1 MLPDTKIDRI
11 LVAAS
16 VAIFVVSLVLGL
28 SYFVVFDDP
37 EPPLGTNGDEI
48 TNMKILQETHTSH
61 LTEKGY
67 EVDYAYV
74 ETDKTG
80 DRKSSAKT
88 QVNYRYNGNDTA
100 VSHQTN
106 TQNGVVEMNS
116 YQYHLFDKET
126 KYIKDSTGLDPE
138 YDAKEQSV
146 EPFVGMVDIELIVGL
161 SDTEFRGY
169 TEDRQG
175 LVYNVSASKE
185 DDELLNFNY
194 DGVITVD
201 EKGYIRSLDIEGTS
215 EEIETTYAMS
225 VSNVG
230 STMAEEP
237 KWVDKAKEQVNQTEQ
252 DESTGTEN
260 DSGTDGDKDEQ
271 KKDKP
276 TPDAS

>member
-1 MLPDTKIDRI
+1 MLPDTEIDRI

-16 VAIFVVSLVLGL
+16 VAILVVSVVLGL

-37 EPPLGTNGDEI
+37 EPPLGTNGEEI
-48 TNMKILQETHTSH
+48 TNMKILQETHKAH
-61 LTEKGY
+61 LRETGY

-74 ETDKTG
+74 ETNKTG
-80 DRKSSAKT
+80 ERQSSAKT
-88 QVNYRYNGNDTA
+88 QVNYRYNGDDRA

-106 TQNGVVEMNS
+106 SQDGVVEINS

-126 KYIKDSTGLDPE
+126 KYIRDSASLDPE
-138 YDAKEQSV
+138 YDVKQQSV
-146 EPFVGMVDIELIVGL
+146 DPFVGLVDIELIIGL

-185 DDELLNFNY
+185 DDKLLNFDY

-215 EEIETTYAMS
+215 EEIDTTYAMS

-230 STMAEEP
+230 STTVEEP
-237 KWVDKAKEQVNQTEQ
+237 QWVDKAKEQTDQEEQ
-252 DESTGTEN
+252 DENTGTEN
-260 DSGTDGDKDEQ
+260 DSDTDEDKNEQ
-271 KKDKP
+271 EEDKP